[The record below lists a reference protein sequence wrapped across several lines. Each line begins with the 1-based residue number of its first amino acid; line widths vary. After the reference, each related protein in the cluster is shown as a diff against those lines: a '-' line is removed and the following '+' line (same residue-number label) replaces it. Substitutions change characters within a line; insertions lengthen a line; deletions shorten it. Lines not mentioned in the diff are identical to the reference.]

1 MRGIYTE
8 YCFWT
13 SSLNWTCYSNVSIII
28 QWQWLISSHRNQT
41 VFLLFEDHRGQ
52 EADRTVKI
60 VMWSHRILQFY
71 FSRSHLNQHL
81 SWSFTMPLSQIKLES
96 LQVVAWTFPHCR
108 GKIFLSGRIIFIF
121 LGKPCNLTPDGN
133 WVKNGSQRSKILWFS
148 WAASKNMSHIWWKF
162 YFSCKYTFLVCFY
175 REKHRIIFKEIL
187 LSNI

>member
-1 MRGIYTE
+1 MRGIYIE

-13 SSLNWTCYSNVSIII
+13 NSLNRTYYSNVSIII
-28 QWQWLISSHRNQT
+28 QWQRLISPHRNQT

-52 EADRTVKI
+52 EADQTVKI

-81 SWSFTMPLSQIKLES
+81 SWSFTMLLSQIKLES
-96 LQVVAWTFPHCR
+96 LQVVAWSFPHCH

-148 WAASKNMSHIWWKF
+148 WVASKNMSHIGWKF
-162 YFSCKYTFLVCFY
+162 IFPVNTHFLSVFIEKNTASYLRKYC
-175 REKHRIIFKEIL
+175 
-187 LSNI
+187 